1 VAVSLLALLW
11 GEQRPGGF
19 PMSFATFG
27 PLPTPLH
34 NPISGLPAL
43 EAAIQRLE
51 ATIPTPA
58 GQETGGTPLLLA
70 PTTPASAGAGGTGGS
85 AVWQAIARLL
95 VTLDPDIRYYL
106 QRIFERVLEAV
117 ESDLRLPPERRQL
130 VPVPYLVQYLARP
143 RFQQVRLRE
152 QDQRGIDDLL
162 RQALWRAVD
171 ALEAAALLPERE
183 VYLGLLT
190 EQCARFSLVYAELK
204 KRARR
209 LAALW
214 IAQGELR
221 LLRHRSSRAAE
232 QLLSR

>member
-1 VAVSLLALLW
+1 
-11 GEQRPGGF
+11 
-19 PMSFATFG
+19 MSFATFG
-27 PLPTPLH
+27 PLPRPQQ
-34 NPISGLPAL
+34 NPVPGL
-43 EAAIQRLE
+43 EAAIRRLE
-51 ATIPTPA
+51 ATIPT
-58 GQETGGTPLLLA
+58 
-70 PTTPASAGAGGTGGS
+70 TPASRDAGAADDPFACGAAASGGQWGWGAGAGGGGTS
-85 AVWQAIARLL
+85 GPNLWQAIARLL

-204 KRARR
+204 KRAGRW
-209 LAALW
+209 AALW

-221 LLRHRSSRAAE
+221 LLRHRGSRAAE
-232 QLLSR
+232 QILFR